1 MELYDMDL
9 NNLESSNLIASLP
22 EEKKQVY
29 IKVIIQELDRL
40 PPGLWEKLSND
51 IENMINQYLKDE
63 GYKRYE
69 D

>member
-29 IKVIIQELDRL
+29 IKVIIQ
-40 PPGLWEKLSND
+40 
-51 IENMINQYLKDE
+51 YLNDE